1 MGGPSRTHWSINTA
15 GLYAAAAES
24 RGNSLTW
31 RDVPSLW
38 LRARTVK
45 AGDRRPSIHQADKGD
60 HWVLG
65 LGRGCRWLEE
75 QRVGVAGTRE
85 KRL

>member
-1 MGGPSRTHWSINTA
+1 MGGPSRTHWSVNTV
-15 GLYAAAAES
+15 GLYAAAAKS

-31 RDVPSLW
+31 RDAPNSW
-38 LRARTVK
+38 SSDRTVK
-45 AGDRRPSIHQADKGD
+45 ADDGRPAIQQADNGD
-60 HWVLG
+60 HWALG

-75 QRVGVAGTRE
+75 ERVCVAGIRE